1 MTTRVGAI
9 SLALLFGFTA
19 AAHAAAAPAATAS
32 TTAIQSSTLEA
43 PPADETFTI
52 GLLRVQRYGKHGRPL
67 ILVPG
72 TESGSWAWKGQI
84 ERFRGSHAIYA
95 VTLAGY
101 DGVPPPKQRGDLL
114 GQAVASLQQLIVSRH
129 LDKPVLIGHSLGGA
143 LVTVFAEQHSN
154 LIAGVIALDGLPV
167 FPGMEDMTP
176 AQRRIEADK
185 LAAEVANATP
195 EQFRKQAFSFMQPPC
210 TIDPAMDAAFLPLMA
225 RSDQA
230 TVAEYMKQGVP
241 SDFRPGLK
249 NIRVP
254 LLEISPYYAPDFSEP
269 PMKFSEAEKTAYYER
284 QLAGTPD
291 ARVVSIS
298 PARHCVMFDQPE
310 KLDRAIED
318 FLARLR

>member
-1 MTTRVGAI
+1 MTTRVGVV
-9 SLALLFGFTA
+9 SLVLLFGCTA
-19 AAHAAAAPAATAS
+19 ANHAAAAPAASA
-32 TTAIQSSTLEA
+32 TAIQSSTLEA
-43 PPADETFTI
+43 PPADETFTAGI
-52 GLLRVQRYGKHGRPL
+52 LRVQRYGTHGRPL

-84 ERFRGSHAIYA
+84 ERFRGRHVIYA

-101 DGVPPPKQRGDLL
+101 DGVPPPKQRGDLI
-114 GQAVASLQQLIVSRH
+114 GQAIASLRQLIVSRH

-154 LIAGVIALDGLPV
+154 LIAGVIALDGLPI

-185 LAAEVANATP
+185 LAAEVANATS

-210 TIDPAMDAAFLPLMA
+210 TIDPAMDTALLPLMA

-230 TVAEYMKQGVP
+230 TVAEYMKQGMP

-269 PMKFSEAEKTAYYER
+269 PMKMTETEKTAWYER
-284 QLAGTPD
+284 QLTGAPD
-291 ARVVSIS
+291 ARVLSIS
-298 PARHCVMFDQPE
+298 PSRHCVMFDQPE

>member
-1 MTTRVGAI
+1 M
-9 SLALLFGFTA
+9 
-19 AAHAAAAPAATAS
+19 
-32 TTAIQSSTLEA
+32 
-43 PPADETFTI
+43 
-52 GLLRVQRYGKHGRPL
+52 
-67 ILVPG
+67 
-72 TESGSWAWKGQI
+72 
-84 ERFRGSHAIYA
+84 
-95 VTLAGY
+95 
-101 DGVPPPKQRGDLL
+101 
-114 GQAVASLQQLIVSRH
+114 
-129 LDKPVLIGHSLGGA
+129 
-143 LVTVFAEQHSN
+143 
-154 LIAGVIALDGLPV
+154 IALDGLPV

-230 TVAEYMKQGVP
+230 TVAEYMKQEVP